1 MKFHPWIKIVKSDGN
16 IEANVEEDVQ
26 EETKIVVNDSEIVL
40 GDGDEETHEQL
51 TEDDM
56 SEVEEMETVETS
68 V

>member
-1 MKFHPWIKIVKSDGN
+1 M
-16 IEANVEEDVQ
+16 EEDVQ

-40 GDGDEETHEQL
+40 GDGDEETHQEQL
-51 TEDDM
+51 TDDI